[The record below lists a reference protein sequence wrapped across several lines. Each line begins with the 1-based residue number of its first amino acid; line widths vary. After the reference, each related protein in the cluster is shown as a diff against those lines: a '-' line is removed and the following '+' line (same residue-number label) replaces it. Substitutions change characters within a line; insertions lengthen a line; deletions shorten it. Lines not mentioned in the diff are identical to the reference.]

1 MSEKDGRFLFLLLV
15 TLIAGSALVFARIT
29 SPTHGAQG
37 SFQTSGRADAAA
49 LVERIAQRLASY
61 PKVEKWRAKARST
74 TSRMTADWTPKSTVT
89 ADKIVTVDG
98 LLWSE
103 DIIAATETEDGRTR
117 DVTAKYRDEALERAE
132 KQKRASAAD
141 RKNEQRSRGR
151 RSLDMARDEILPFGP
166 DKRAG
171 YDFAVEGTAD
181 LGGIP
186 VILLRSRSR
195 VRSDERLEGLYHVSP
210 DTFDV
215 LRAELTLAK
224 RPAPLKRMEIEIDLA
239 VLPEGHQVMTRAV
252 MRVHVG
258 VIVKNIRVEAVETYS
273 DHVVG
278 F

>member
-1 MSEKDGRFLFLLLV
+1 MAGAVLCLV
-15 TLIAGSALVFARIT
+15 IQSPAAEAGSGRSAQAKP
-29 SPTHGAQG
+29 SPAPETLAVV
-37 SFQTSGRADAAA
+37 DA
-49 LVERIAQRLASY
+49 VAQRLASY
-61 PKVEKWRAKARST
+61 PKAGKWRAKARST
-74 TSRMTADWTPKSTVT
+74 TSRMTAAWTPKSTVT

-98 LLWSE
+98 PLWTE
-103 DIIAATETEDGRTR
+103 DILSATETEDGKTR
-117 DVTAKYRDEALERAE
+117 DVTAKYRDEARERAE
-132 KQKRASAAD
+132 KQKRASAED

-166 DKRAG
+166 DRRAG

-181 LGGIP
+181 LDGIP

-195 VRSDERLEGLYHVSP
+195 VRSDERLEGLYYVSP
-210 DTFDV
+210 NTFDV
-215 LRAELTLAK
+215 LRAKLTLAK

-252 MRVHVG
+252 MRIHVG

-273 DHVVG
+273 DHIVG

>member
-1 MSEKDGRFLFLLLV
+1 MAGAVLCLV
-15 TLIAGSALVFARIT
+15 IQSPAAEAGSGRSAQAKP
-29 SPTHGAQG
+29 SPAPETLAVV
-37 SFQTSGRADAAA
+37 DA
-49 LVERIAQRLASY
+49 VAQRLASY
-61 PKVEKWRAKARST
+61 PKAGKWRAKARST
-74 TSRMTADWTPKSTVT
+74 TSRMTAAWTPKSTVT

-98 LLWSE
+98 PLWTE
-103 DIIAATETEDGRTR
+103 DILSATETEDGKTR
-117 DVTAKYRDEALERAE
+117 DVTAKYRDEARERAE
-132 KQKRASAAD
+132 KQKRASAKD
-141 RKNEQRSRGR
+141 RENDQRSRGR
-151 RSLDMARDEILPFGP
+151 RSLDMARDEILPFSP
-166 DKRAG
+166 DRRAG

-181 LGGIP
+181 LDGIP

-195 VRSDERLEGLYHVSP
+195 VRSDERLEGLYYVSP
-210 DTFDV
+210 NTFDV

-273 DHVVG
+273 DHIVG

>member
-1 MSEKDGRFLFLLLV
+1 MAESRRPPAQSGARLALAPAILALAAFLV
-15 TLIAGSALVFARIT
+15 PGQARGPAAPPAA
-29 SPTHGAQG
+29 SP
-37 SFQTSGRADAAA
+37 DASA

-98 LLWSE
+98 PLWCE

-166 DKRAG
+166 GKRAG

-181 LGGIP
+181 LGGVP
-186 VILLRSRSR
+186 VLLFRSRSR
-195 VRSDERLEGLYHVSP
+195 VRSDERLEGLYYVSP